1 MKTLPVIE
9 ALRDHAL
16 TAMQPLSVE
25 AARERES
32 WTGGPTRLHDV
43 LLRSGCEA
51 IHYVQIGMRL
61 VETELTDEES

>member
-1 MKTLPVIE
+1 MKTLHLIE
-9 ALRDHAL
+9 HLRAHAL

-25 AARERES
+25 AAREREEGQ
-32 WTGGPTRLHDV
+32 GGPAPLHSV

-61 VETELTDEES
+61 VEEELTRGEE